1 MLGFTV
7 YVKAW
12 FPVSGFRFPVSGFRF
27 SVSGFR
33 FRVFG
38 FRRSGLQAAILGRR
52 VLIAAWRPLLRNDE
66 STNRRI
72 DESTNQRND
81 EMTKRRIDEST
92 NRRKRRPGG
101 RLFCY
106 SNPSAKMPVRVV
118 VWSLLLAGL
127 GSGGSA
133 GAVMV
138 ALLVTVSSGPPSV
151 SSAWMMNSA

>member
-1 MLGFTV
+1 
-7 YVKAW
+7 
-12 FPVSGFRFPVSGFRF
+12 
-27 SVSGFR
+27 
-33 FRVFG
+33 
-38 FRRSGLQAAILGRR
+38 
-52 VLIAAWRPLLRNDE
+52 
-66 STNRRI
+66 
-72 DESTNQRND
+72 
-81 EMTKRRIDEST
+81 MTKRRIDET
-92 NRRKRRPGG
+92 TKRRNDETTKRRNDETTKRRKRRPGG
-101 RLFCY
+101 RLFRYGPFFY